1 MIQQLYEIFRRN
13 RKKLLS
19 NIENNQ
25 NQQCSHGL
33 IVMTQKQFNKF
44 WLYQLT
50 RGISFTILLLACSFI
65 LTLIRCIL
73 LPWTWSKRTN
83 SWARWDL
90 PLFLHLWRKKCFG
103 GTTFTVSPWLNCRPS
118 SWPWP
123 PRSGH
128 KGKGHS
134 WEDALSV
141 TEAVRPQTPP
151 VIIKSQIKTQEDG
164 EEISTSSVVSKFVS
178 DDFGACNLGQE
189 DVRKEMEQLV
199 LDKKEETSLEEDSA
213 DLEKEIQ

>member
-1 MIQQLYEIFRRN
+1 M
-13 RKKLLS
+13 
-19 NIENNQ
+19 
-25 NQQCSHGL
+25 
-33 IVMTQKQFNKF
+33 
-44 WLYQLT
+44 
-50 RGISFTILLLACSFI
+50 
-65 LTLIRCIL
+65 
-73 LPWTWSKRTN
+73 
-83 SWARWDL
+83 
-90 PLFLHLWRKKCFG
+90 
-103 GTTFTVSPWLNCRPS
+103 
-118 SWPWP
+118 
-123 PRSGH
+123 
-128 KGKGHS
+128 
-134 WEDALSV
+134 